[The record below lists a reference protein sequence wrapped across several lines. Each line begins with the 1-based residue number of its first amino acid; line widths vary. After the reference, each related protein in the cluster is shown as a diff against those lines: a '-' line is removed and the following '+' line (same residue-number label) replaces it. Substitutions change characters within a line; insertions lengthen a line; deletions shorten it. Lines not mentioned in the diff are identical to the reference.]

1 MSNQYLVHKEDGY
14 LKENGKVT
22 SSLERAEI
30 FPTKKRAQEYIA
42 QQILISFTIKKVNMT
57 EELPDFK
64 KLIENYIGFRKQ
76 MWAAAFE
83 DTPWWAIWRTTPV
96 LYMTQFLIDS
106 LDQLIQHFGAFSEMA
121 GADKKKFVMT
131 AIGELY
137 DHLSARCFPL
147 WLKPVSPL
155 LRALILNQVISPSI
169 DWIVAKYK
177 EGNWKVLSIQG
188 NTSLDLF
195 NARV

>member
-1 MSNQYLVHKEDGY
+1 
-14 LKENGKVT
+14 
-22 SSLERAEI
+22 
-30 FPTKKRAQEYIA
+30 
-42 QQILISFTIKKVNMT
+42 MT
-57 EELPDFK
+57 EELPNFK
-64 KLIENYIGFRKQ
+64 ELINSYIDFRKSV
-76 MWAAAFE
+76 WADTYEA
-83 DTPWWAIWRTTPV
+83 TPWWAIWRTTPV
-96 LYMTQFLIDS
+96 LYMTTFLIDS
-106 LDQLIQHFGAFSEMA
+106 LDQLIQHFGTFAEMA
-121 GADKKKFVMT
+121 GADKKKFVMA

-188 NTSLDLF
+188 DTSLDLF
-195 NARV
+195 KDEVIK